1 MQKLIL
7 VSVDLSPFF
16 LPRSYGNPACA
27 DCKGKTCAGHYMMPD
42 ELFCCDDSTRVASSP
57 PSEVLKTLYD
67 KDAKD
72 LEGAAKQVLLPT
84 NEVRHIRIV
93 LTRI

>member
-1 MQKLIL
+1 
-7 VSVDLSPFF
+7 
-16 LPRSYGNPACA
+16 
-27 DCKGKTCAGHYMMPD
+27 MMPD

-72 LEGAAKQVLLPT
+72 LEGAAKQVILPK
-84 NEVRHIRIV
+84 NEVDT
-93 LTRI
+93 LELY

>member
-1 MQKLIL
+1 
-7 VSVDLSPFF
+7 
-16 LPRSYGNPACA
+16 
-27 DCKGKTCAGHYMMPD
+27 MMPD

-72 LEGAAKQVLLPT
+72 LEGAAKQLLLPT
-84 NEVRHIRIV
+84 NEIRHIRIV
-93 LTRI
+93 LTRIYHSLQFLLRTIIDLNLITFLITSRLRCGLPT